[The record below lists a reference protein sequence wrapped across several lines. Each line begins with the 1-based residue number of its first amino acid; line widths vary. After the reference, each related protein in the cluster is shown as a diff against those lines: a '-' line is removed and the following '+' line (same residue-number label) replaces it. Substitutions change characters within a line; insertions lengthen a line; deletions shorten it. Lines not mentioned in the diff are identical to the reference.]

1 MLPKDVSPVEAQA
14 CLAAGAVLYDV
25 REHDEWEAAH
35 VANSSLIPLD
45 TVPERI
51 GEIPRDR
58 DVILICRS
66 GRRSGLAQQTL
77 KKHGYDRV
85 ANLTGGIL
93 AWEEAGLPVVSGT

>member
-1 MLPKDVSPVEAQA
+1 MLPNDVSPAEAQA
-14 CLAAGAVLYDV
+14 CLAAGAVLFDV
-25 REHDEWEAAH
+25 REPDEWEAAH

-45 TVPERI
+45 TVSERL

-77 KKHGYDRV
+77 AKHGYDRV

-93 AWEEAGLPVVSGT
+93 AWEEAGLPVVQGP